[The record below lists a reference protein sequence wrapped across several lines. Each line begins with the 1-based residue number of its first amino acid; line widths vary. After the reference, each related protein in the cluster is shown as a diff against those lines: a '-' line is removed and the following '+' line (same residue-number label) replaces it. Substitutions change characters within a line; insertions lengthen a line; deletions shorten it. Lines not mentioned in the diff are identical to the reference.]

1 MRPIEEL
8 LKLENYNNLEHDEV
22 IALIKFYETNAY
34 QKAYNDAVSSS
45 IVNDNYINNLNMQSQ
60 IQESLDTI
68 KNCVVD
74 FKAGNNEAAR

>member
-8 LKLENYNNLEHDEV
+8 LKLENYNNLEHGEV
-22 IALIKFYETNAY
+22 VSLIKFYENNAY

-45 IVNDNYINNLNMQSQ
+45 IVNDNYINNLNVQAR
-60 IQESLDTI
+60 IQESLDII
-68 KNCVVD
+68 KDCVID

>member
-22 IALIKFYETNAY
+22 IDLIKFYENNAY

-45 IVNDNYINNLNMQSQ
+45 IVNDNYINNLNMQTK
-60 IQESLDTI
+60 IQDSLNTI